1 MKKFKKM
8 FMILVS
14 MTMLLGLVACGSKGD
29 SKIKDGTYQGV
40 GKGKGG
46 EIKVEITISD
56 DTITKIDVL
65 DHAET
70 PGFEH
75 AMETLTESILK
86 TNTLDYDAV
95 TGATLTSNGFLEAI
109 EDALK
114 NAGADKSML
123 KVLGADGANANKE
136 AVEETYD
143 VVVVG
148 AGGAGFAAAIEA
160 KEAGANVVIIEKLP
174 MVGGNTLLSGGE
186 MAVPN
191 NWIQEE
197 EGIKDSVEEFKED
210 ILVGGGNIADEA
222 LVQVLADNA
231 LDAAEW
237 LRDEVGVV
245 FEDELMQFGGH
256 NIKRSLIP
264 KDATGVSI
272 INPQKEKA
280 EALKIPILL
289 ETEAT
294 ELIEDAGKIVGVKA
308 ESKDKSYTFNTNKA
322 VILTTGGFGSNIE
335 MRKQYNADID
345 EKILST
351 NTVGSTGDGIIMGQK
366 VGADLVGME
375 HIQTYPICDPIV
387 GTLLY
392 FGDSRMYGHAIL
404 VNKEGERFVE
414 ELERRDVISMAI
426 KDQTDSVAY
435 QLIDE
440 VGLKES
446 KLVENHKKEMD
457 YLLEEGL
464 LVKADTLEEA
474 AKFFGIDA
482 VKMKETVDNYNKYV
496 ADGKDLE
503 FNKRLLTNPIQEGPF
518 YLMKAAPAVHHTMG
532 GLKINTDAQVI
543 NTDGNV
549 IEGLYAAGELT
560 GGIHGTNRL
569 GSSAI
574 TDIIVYG
581 RIAGQ
586 NASK

>member
-1 MKKFKKM
+1 
-8 FMILVS
+8 
-14 MTMLLGLVACGSKGD
+14 
-29 SKIKDGTYQGV
+29 
-40 GKGKGG
+40 
-46 EIKVEITISD
+46 
-56 DTITKIDVL
+56 
-65 DHAET
+65 
-70 PGFEH
+70 
-75 AMETLTESILK
+75 METLTENILK

-109 EDALK
+109 EDTLK
-114 NAGADKSML
+114 NAGADKNML

-143 VVVVG
+143 IVVVG

-160 KEAGANVVIIEKLP
+160 KEAGANVIIIEKLP

-191 NWIQEE
+191 NWIQKE
-197 EGIKDSVEEFKED
+197 EGIKDSITEFKDD
-210 ILVGGGNIADEA
+210 ILVGGGNIADEE

-231 LDAAEW
+231 LEAAEW

-264 KDATGVSI
+264 KDATGVLI

-280 EALKIPILL
+280 EALKILILL

-294 ELIEDAGKIVGVKA
+294 ELIENAGKIVGVKA

-335 MRKQYNADID
+335 MRKQYNVDID

-366 VGADLVGME
+366 VGAELVGME

-482 VKMKETVDNYNKYV
+482 AKMKETVDNYNKYV